1 MLKGWESLVQK
12 LDVTFNPTT
21 LGILEASPETVIIN
35 TKIDALKSI
44 LKFYLSTVE
53 ILIID
58 MPGI

>member
-1 MLKGWESLVQK
+1 MLKGWESLVLE